1 MSSPSLPALEVPRVR
16 TGAVSKA
23 RRQFGTLCNPRY
35 EPLCCRAHAQQ
46 HKDTDSE
53 LAVLGVTSLEP
64 SGIMSVP
71 ELLQIV
77 CDEDGEVDLV
87 VTVARLLL
95 PKLTARFTA
104 DSRDKREK
112 LLDAVRSFYKRPS
125 DWLVSLDTSTPLA
138 DLSRRPLSWEDI
150 CAQYKAHWKTDKVP
164 TDALATI
171 VGYRLQQSA
180 RVEMR
185 KHVDEFVKAPSEE
198 TRLALFAKVTDL
210 VDFASDMA
218 PVNANLREAHNTLRN
233 LVGTDGSDLAMA
245 LFTFMDEMSA
255 FKVRVLPSANAIVP
269 LSPLM
274 FL

>member
-1 MSSPSLPALEVPRVR
+1 MSSPSPPAIEVPRVR

-35 EPLCCRAHAQQ
+35 GPLCCRAHAQQ

-77 CDEDGEVDLV
+77 CDEDGEVNLV

-95 PKLTARFTA
+95 PKLTAGFTP
-104 DSRDKREK
+104 DYRDKREK
-112 LLDAVRSFYKRPS
+112 LLDAVRSFNKSPS
-125 DWLVSLDTSTPLA
+125 DWLVSLDTSTPL

-164 TDALATI
+164 TDALAAV

-180 RVEMR
+180 RAEMR
-185 KHVDEFVKAPSEE
+185 KHIDEFVKAPSEE
-198 TRLALFAKVTDL
+198 ARLALFTKVGDL

-218 PVNANLREAHNTLRN
+218 LVNAHLREAYNTLRN
-233 LVGTDGSDLAMA
+233 LVGSDGSNLAAA
-245 LFTFMDEMSA
+245 LFTFMAEMSA